1 MDQELL
7 NNIREARRF
16 ILGTMKMVR
25 ENKCEVGKANVINK
39 GAREMVQLGK
49 LEIEMTKDLA
59 LHEKK

>member
-25 ENKCEVGKANVINK
+25 ENNCEVGKANAINK

-59 LHEKK
+59 LHAKK